1 MGNGKSIKRLDGWLA
16 GMGKGAVAVDIGGP
30 IISRIEHSEVII
42 RESEG
47 FMGCAAKNAVIKSGS
62 HND

>member
-1 MGNGKSIKRLDGWLA
+1 MAGWLA
-16 GMGKGAVAVDIGGP
+16 GMGKGAVGIGGP

-47 FMGCAAKNAVIKSGS
+47 FMGCAAKIAVIKSGS